1 MLAVVHRAWRIL
13 LYGVL
18 RACIPPN
25 RLCDALTAMRTE
37 RDCHC
42 GLQERLAQFLTPLIN
57 SEVYTGGSSAASLEA
72 ADPRFLAHAVGSLWD
87 DPEVEKMLNEILQCP
102 PQSPSPWQSQSQSQ
116 SQSQHS
122 PFASAP
128 TSQSRASA
136 ARAMEGTQQ
145 QAHTHI
151 VQAQAPMAE
160 KPSST
165 LPALPAHINVEDL
178 LDCIEYADA
187 DD

>member
-1 MLAVVHRAWRIL
+1 M
-13 LYGVL
+13 
-18 RACIPPN
+18 
-25 RLCDALTAMRTE
+25 
-37 RDCHC
+37 
-42 GLQERLAQFLTPLIN
+42 
-57 SEVYTGGSSAASLEA
+57 YTGGSSVASLE

-116 SQSQHS
+116 SQHS

-151 VQAQAPMAE
+151 VQAQAHMAG

-178 LDCIEYADA
+178 LDCIEYAEA